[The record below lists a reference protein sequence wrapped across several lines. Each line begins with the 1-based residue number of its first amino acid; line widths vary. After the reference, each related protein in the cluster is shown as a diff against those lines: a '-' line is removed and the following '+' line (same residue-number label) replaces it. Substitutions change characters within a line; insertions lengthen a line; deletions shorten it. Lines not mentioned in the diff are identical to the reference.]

1 MKKYIVG
8 LLVLVFLS
16 SCGVEEDNSVILT
29 DENTELSE
37 IIVWGKEELA
47 EQTVI
52 SVTSSIVPIAS
63 VVNAV
68 GGEYVDVNTIVPA
81 GVSPHGFDLS
91 AQDVVAIKESEIAF
105 IIGLEQ
111 IDGFLEKA
119 LEDKKHV
126 ELAEG
131 MELLKAAAHDHSDHG
146 SEHKDDHHDED
157 EHIDSIHTDWNQEI
171 HGAYDEEDHHD
182 EHDKHED
189 EHQNHDGDEHDE
201 HSVDA
206 HIWLGKDNI
215 IQIAEKVRDELSEIL
230 PEQAEIFAAN
240 AETFTAELAALYED
254 FAVNTAGKTPREFIV
269 FHDAYN
275 YLMESASIDS
285 DLKIPFSENVL
296 HESGTAHMGELIEE
310 IELHGVVN
318 IFTEPQF
325 SDGNV
330 QKFAQQYN
338 LTVGILD
345 PLGADDSATWYLEN
359 IKTNLDNLTLI
370 YE

>member
-16 SCGVEEDNSVILT
+16 SCGVEEDSSLPLT
-29 DENTELSE
+29 DENTELSQ
-37 IIVWGKEELA
+37 VQAWKEKERT
-47 EQTVI
+47 EQTAI

-63 VVNAV
+63 VINAI

-81 GVSPHGFDLS
+81 WVSPHGFDLS
-91 AQDVVAIKESEIAF
+91 AQDVVAIENSEIAF

-119 LEDKKHV
+119 LEDKKYI

-131 MELLKAAAHDHSDHG
+131 MELLEAAAHDHNDHAD
-146 SEHKDDHHDED
+146 EHEDEHEDGHHDDEEHHDED
-157 EHIDSIHTDWNQEI
+157 EH
-171 HGAYDEEDHHD
+171 
-182 EHDKHED
+182 ED
-189 EHQNHDGDEHDE
+189 EHGHDE

-206 HIWLGKDNI
+206 HVWLGQENI
-215 IQIAEKVRDELSEIL
+215 SAIAEKVRDELSLIL

-240 AETFTAELAALYED
+240 TETFKTDLAAIYTD
-254 FAVNTAGKTPREFIV
+254 FTEKTTGKSPREFIV

-275 YLMESASIDS
+275 YMMQSAGIDAN
-285 DLKIPFSENVL
+285 LKVPFSENVL
-296 HESGTAHMGELIEE
+296 HETGTAHMAELIEE

-345 PLGADDSATWYLEN
+345 PLGADDSASGYLEN
-359 IKTNLDNLTLI
+359 LEKNLTNLSLI